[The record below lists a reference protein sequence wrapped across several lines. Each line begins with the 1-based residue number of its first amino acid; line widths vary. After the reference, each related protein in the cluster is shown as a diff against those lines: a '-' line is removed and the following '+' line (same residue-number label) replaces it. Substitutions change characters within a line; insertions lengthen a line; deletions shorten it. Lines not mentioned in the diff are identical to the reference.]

1 MKTLMFYLSLYRL
14 NRYGRSRI
22 AALIQTFRPA
32 PF

>member
-14 NRYGRSRI
+14 NRYGRSPVG
-22 AALIQTFRPA
+22 ALIHTLRRT